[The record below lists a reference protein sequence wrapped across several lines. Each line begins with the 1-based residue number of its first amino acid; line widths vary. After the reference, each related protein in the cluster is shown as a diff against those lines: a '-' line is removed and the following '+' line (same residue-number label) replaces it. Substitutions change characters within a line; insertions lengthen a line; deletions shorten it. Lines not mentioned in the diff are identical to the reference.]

1 VAAMA
6 YAFRKMM
13 SSKSGRADNS
23 NGCQKKSKHDL
34 VFRILR
40 LLSASTGAVCGR
52 LEVLFSAQSFDIPY
66 CFYGSDQSKNSS
78 LELICTV
85 DKKI

>member
-6 YAFRKMM
+6 YAFREMM

-23 NGCQKKSKHDL
+23 NGCQKKSKNDL

-52 LEVLFSAQSFDIPY
+52 LEVFFRPSHSIFLIVFTA
-66 CFYGSDQSKNSS
+66 DQSKNSS
-78 LELICTV
+78 LELICTM